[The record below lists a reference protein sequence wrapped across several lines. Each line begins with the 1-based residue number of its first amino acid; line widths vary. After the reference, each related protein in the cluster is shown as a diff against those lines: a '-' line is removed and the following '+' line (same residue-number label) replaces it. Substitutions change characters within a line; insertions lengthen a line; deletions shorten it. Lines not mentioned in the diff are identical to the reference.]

1 MDSETKKS
9 YDPSKNDPKKI
20 SIENLK
26 DGISERQT
34 KRITYEAMLL
44 RKTPQDLLVIAPF
57 LYQNDITA
65 ANTTVKSKD
74 EKPEVKKEE
83 EEYDPS
89 QIDDDDFDVYASIY
103 GRGYGTDGF

>member
-1 MDSETKKS
+1 MDSQTKKS

-57 LYQNDITA
+57 LYQNDNFGLMSSFFQQTKQYKQQIL
-65 ANTTVKSKD
+65 V
-74 EKPEVKKEE
+74 
-83 EEYDPS
+83 S
-89 QIDDDDFDVYASIY
+89 QVQSIP
-103 GRGYGTDGF
+103 TM